1 MKVGIVGLGSIGAR
15 HYENA
20 VKLGGHTVSGYDPAN
35 PPLSTVK
42 YERELYDW
50 ADAVVVAT
58 PSYHHE
64 AALRACVE
72 RGKHVLIEKP
82 ISTSFGQLPSLL
94 ARAKEKNLVVM
105 MGNNLRFHPSVQRT
119 KKCLVEGRIA
129 PLWANFI
136 CATTTI
142 KPDYLSDGV
151 ILNTGS
157 HEVDLAL
164 YFFGP
169 ARVVAATGQWNE
181 HSDDMADFV
190 LLHDSGVRSSFH
202 IDFVTGNEV
211 REFWI
216 GGETGNIHVNL
227 PKRVTVTDDS
237 GRRHIHKD
245 AGKYDDDY
253 IDEMHEFHVKC
264 AGDSSGPGATGDD
277 GLAALRLLLDIRRMV
292 AVPWMSQ

>member
-20 VKLGGHTVSGYDPAN
+20 VKLGGHTVLGYDPAS
-35 PPLSTVK
+35 PLSTVK
-42 YERELYDW
+42 HERELYDW
-50 ADAVVVAT
+50 ADAIVVAT

-64 AALRACVE
+64 SALRACVE
-72 RGKHVLIEKP
+72 RGKHVFIEKP
-82 ISTSFGQLPSLL
+82 ISTSIGQLPELL
-94 ARAKEKNLVVM
+94 ARAKEKKLVVM

-119 KKCLVEGRIA
+119 KNWIVEKRIV
-129 PLWANFI
+129 PQWANFI

-181 HSDDMADFV
+181 HSDNMADFV

-202 IDFVTGNEV
+202 IDLVTENEV

-216 GGETGNIHVNL
+216 GGVTGNIHVNL
-227 PKRVTVTDDS
+227 PKRVMKASVPWHVHTY
-237 GRRHIHKD
+237 KD
-245 AGKYDDDY
+245 AGQYDHDY
-253 IDEMHEFHVKC
+253 ADELEEFHVKC
-264 AGDSSGPGATGDD
+264 AGDTDGPGATGDD
-277 GLAALRLLLDIRRMV
+277 GLAVLRLLLDVRRKV
-292 AVPWMSQ
+292 ALPWVSQ